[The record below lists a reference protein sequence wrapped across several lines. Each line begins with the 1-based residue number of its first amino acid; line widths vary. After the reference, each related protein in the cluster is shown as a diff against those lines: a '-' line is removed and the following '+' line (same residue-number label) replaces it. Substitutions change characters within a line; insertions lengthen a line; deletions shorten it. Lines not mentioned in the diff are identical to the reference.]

1 MENSENKVI
10 IPLDEYLK
18 QKNDIL
24 NMNEGKTRT
33 YCRIYRMGVVIHTY
47 EIFQD
52 ANDVIQ
58 LLKNE
63 IKVQNDTVE
72 SLYNR
77 IHQLEN
83 RSFIKVLIDSL
94 CSVFKIN

>member
-1 MENSENKVI
+1 
-10 IPLDEYLK
+10 
-18 QKNDIL
+18 
-24 NMNEGKTRT
+24 MNEGKTRT

-63 IKVQNDTVE
+63 ITEQKEGLNHLLDT
-72 SLYNR
+72 S
-77 IHQLEN
+77 I
-83 RSFIKVLIDSL
+83 LIY
-94 CSVFKIN
+94 